1 MIISHRMLERIG
13 TGALALAVVVAG
25 VTQVVGAQS
34 GTMAAG
40 TKNPAPQGSSMA
52 SMAPTAMTGETPKEG
67 QKAADFSLTAL
78 DGSTV
83 KLSSELAR
91 GPVVLVELRGW
102 PGYQCPFCTRQFGEY
117 MAKAK
122 DVGASGA
129 HVLFVYPG
137 PADGLKAHADEF
149 TKMTPLPAT
158 YRVLLDPDYTFT
170 QSYGLRWDAPKETS
184 YPSTFVLDRS
194 GVVIFSR
201 TSHSHGD
208 RVPVADVLTALAKT
222 AR

>member
-1 MIISHRMLERIG
+1 MIISRRMLEVIG
-13 TGALALAVVVAG
+13 ARALAAVLVVAG

-34 GTMAAG
+34 GAMAAG
-40 TKNPAPQGSSMA
+40 TMKPAPQASSMA
-52 SMAPTAMTGETPKEG
+52 SMAMRGETPKEG

-83 KLSSELAR
+83 TLSSELAR

-122 DVGASGA
+122 DVEASGA

-194 GVVIFSR
+194 GVVIFAG
-201 TSHSHGD
+201 TSHTHGD

>member
-1 MIISHRMLERIG
+1 
-13 TGALALAVVVAG
+13 
-25 VTQVVGAQS
+25 
-34 GTMAAG
+34 
-40 TKNPAPQGSSMA
+40 
-52 SMAPTAMTGETPKEG
+52 
-67 QKAADFSLTAL
+67 
-78 DGSTV
+78 
-83 KLSSELAR
+83 
-91 GPVVLVELRGW
+91 VVLVELRGW

-122 DVGASGA
+122 DVEASGA

-194 GVVIFSR
+194 GVVIFAR